1 MNKRQKKKR
10 AKQEE
15 IRKAIEA
22 VIAEKKPEKKVEK
35 KPEKKAEKKAEPKT
49 AAAGAKVVF
58 DLSKMEKKQQLH
70 EAFHAE
76 KAFPDYEG
84 NSLDALAEML
94 SGVSTPVELE
104 VKHLADWEAAA
115 ESYRNNIKKLLEKA
129 QKENENLTI
138 VLS

>member
-35 KPEKKAEKKAEPKT
+35 KPEPKAK
-49 AAAGAKVVF
+49 AAGNKVVF